1 MAIIE
6 QKKLFTLIETWED
19 IKNMGMVISCNSQ
32 HINPDYKYFIK
43 LNKNIL
49 QHVTTDKILD
59 IIKKT
64 FIGAYGGSYSLDI
77 FTDCIYIQAWEYND

>member
-1 MAIIE
+1 MAIYE

-19 IKNMGMVISCNSQ
+19 IKNMGYVISCNSQ

-49 QHVTTDKILD
+49 QHVTTDKIMN
-59 IIKKT
+59 IIKNT
-64 FIGAYGGSYSLDI
+64 FHGYYGGSYSLDI
-77 FTDCIYIQAWEYND
+77 LTDCIYIQAWEYND